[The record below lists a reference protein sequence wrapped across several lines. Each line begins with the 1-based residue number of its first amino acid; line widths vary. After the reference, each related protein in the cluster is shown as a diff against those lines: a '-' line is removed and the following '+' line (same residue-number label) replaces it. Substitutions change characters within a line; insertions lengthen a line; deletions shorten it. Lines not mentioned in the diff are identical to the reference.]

1 MELIHCVDYRR
12 SQVLLT
18 VRGDAIGTQMEEDD
32 EDEDEW
38 AVTMVEGRRDIA
50 GEPNPNPKTN
60 W

>member
-1 MELIHCVDYRR
+1 M
-12 SQVLLT
+12 T

-38 AVTMVEGRRDIA
+38 AVTMVEGRRDRA